1 MTTTSRS
8 KVLVSIGLVAF
19 LSFSGISSIA
29 SSANASP
36 LTVTKASEQSTMRV
50 LELLNGKHRIRLDM
64 ADRFGKS
71 RIAVRHVSS
80 SDGEK
85 IRKTLGVTKLK
96 KKGKGFVTFSDP
108 VSVGQKI
115 HIFRGT
121 KRIHTFTVF
130 EIESK
135 RAASS
140 PAVSTPIFSSPGG
153 SSGSGG
159 GAPPAL
165 ATFTA
170 TNTSGIITFGGT
182 STGDIT
188 ISWAGNPGDSV
199 ATFTRASLTATADFS
214 STTVGRAASL
224 NLSSADVLL
233 TSAEDILNI
242 DVSGDVSGDVGRVK
256 LTNTTL
262 EGSTL
267 ATLYSDIG
275 GIIDAGLAT
284 SINGTATQVVFVIEK
299 ATILRASNF
308 NSAIAGLEMTA
319 AQANAID
326 AVNGTGITTGR
337 IKDGSS
343 KEELLSLTTLGAVNA
358 YRIIISQNH
367 GVTQADIDEIRT
379 RTIGEVS
386 LAPGVSL

>member
-1 MTTTSRS
+1 MTTISRS
-8 KVLVSIGLVAF
+8 KVLVSVGLVAF

-29 SSANASP
+29 SPANASP
-36 LTVTKASEQSTMRV
+36 LAVSKASEQSTMRV
-50 LELLNGKHRIRLDM
+50 LELLNGKYRIRLDM

-71 RIAVRHVSS
+71 RISVRHVSS
-80 SDGEK
+80 SDGEI
-85 IRKTLGVTKLK
+85 IRKTLGATKLK
-96 KKGKGFVTFSDP
+96 KKGKGFVTFSDT
-108 VSVGQKI
+108 VTVGQKI
-115 HIFRGT
+115 QILRGT
-121 KRIHTFTVF
+121 KRIHTFTVL

-140 PAVSTPIFSSPGG
+140 PAVSTPILSSPGG

-159 GAPPAL
+159 GAPQTP

-170 TNTSGIITFGGT
+170 TNTGGIITFGGT

-188 ISWAGNPGDSV
+188 ISWAGDPGDSV

-214 STTVGRAASL
+214 STTVGRAASID
-224 NLSSADVLL
+224 LSSADVLL
-233 TSAEDILNI
+233 TSAEDILGI
-242 DVSGDVSGDVGRVK
+242 DIDGDVSGDVGRVK
-256 LTNTTL
+256 LTNTAL

-284 SINGTATQVVFVIEK
+284 SINGTATHVVFVIEK

-308 NSAIAGLEMTA
+308 NSTIAGADMTA

-326 AVNGTGITTGR
+326 AVNGTGITTGQ
-337 IKDGSS
+337 IWNGSS
-343 KEELLSLTTLGAVNA
+343 AAELLSLTYLGAVNA
-358 YRIIISQNH
+358 YTIVLNADLQSAGATMTEMRKRTTVEPSQPP
-367 GVTQADIDEIRT
+367 GA
-379 RTIGEVS
+379 
-386 LAPGVSL
+386 AP

>member
-29 SSANASP
+29 SPANASP
-36 LTVTKASEQSTMRV
+36 LAVTKASEQSTMRV

-64 ADRFGKS
+64 ADRFGNS

-80 SDGEK
+80 SDGEI
-85 IRKTLGVTKLK
+85 IRKTLGATKLK
-96 KKGKGFVTFSDP
+96 KKGKGFVTFSDT
-108 VSVGQKI
+108 VTVGQKI
-115 HIFRGT
+115 QIFQGT
-121 KRIHTFTVF
+121 KRIHTFTVL
-130 EIESK
+130 EVVSK
-135 RAASS
+135 RTASS
-140 PAVSTPIFSSPGG
+140 PAVSAPNSSSPGG

-170 TNTSGIITFGGT
+170 TNTSGLIAFGGT

-188 ISWAGNPGDSV
+188 ISWAGDPGDSV

-214 STTVGRAASL
+214 STTVGRAASID
-224 NLSSADVLL
+224 LSSADVLL
-233 TSAEDILNI
+233 TSAEDILGIVI
-242 DVSGDVSGDVGRVK
+242 DGDVSGDVGRVK
-256 LTNTTL
+256 LTNTAL

-275 GIIDAGLAT
+275 GIIDAGLALN
-284 SINGTATQVVFVIEK
+284 INGTATQVVYVIDR

-308 NSAIAGLEMTA
+308 NSTIAGTDMTA

-326 AVNGTGITTGR
+326 AVNGTGITSGR
-337 IKDGSS
+337 IVNGSS
-343 KEELLSLTTLGAVNA
+343 AADLLSLTYTGAVNDYDIA
-358 YRIIISQNH
+358 IS
-367 GVTQADIDEIRT
+367 TDEQSAGANMTEMNKRT
-379 RTIGEVS
+379 TGELTTVPGA
-386 LAPGVSL
+386 AP